1 MDTVDMYTDFQYL
14 GNEFLTWMWFKGE
27 TYKDFQF
34 SVGSKIVFSKEKE
47 TVTIKGEE
55 SELIIG
61 KVAMLDGYVV
71 TEMQIVYSSDDPR
84 YTFTMKG
91 SDLSF
96 NGLKMPK
103 VEGDGSDNEEEGMIL
118 EKVYLIEEITSAI
131 DKIFSEFILL
141 RVDSIGWSDTVQKIK
156 DWINE
161 G

>member
-1 MDTVDMYTDFQYL
+1 MDVIDMYLDYDHI

-27 TYKDFQF
+27 TDQTFQF
-34 SVGSKIVFSKEKE
+34 AVGNKIVFSKEKE

-61 KVAMLDGYVV
+61 KVAMSDGYVV
-71 TEMQIVYSSDDPR
+71 SEMQVIYSSDDPR
-84 YTFTMKG
+84 FLFTMKG

-96 NGLKMPK
+96 SGLKVPK

-118 EKVYLIEEITSAI
+118 EKVSLVEEITSVI
-131 DKIFSEFILL
+131 DKVFKQFILE
-141 RVDSIGWSDTVQKIK
+141 RVDSSGWEVTVQEIK
-156 DWINE
+156 GWINE

>member
-1 MDTVDMYTDFQYL
+1 
-14 GNEFLTWMWFKGE
+14 MWFKGE
-27 TYKDFQF
+27 TDKDFQF
-34 SVGSKIVFSKEKE
+34 SVGNKIVFSKEKE

-71 TEMQIVYSSDDPR
+71 TKMQIVYSSDNPR

-96 NGLKMPK
+96 NSLKMPK

-118 EKVYLIEEITSAI
+118 EKVYLIEEITLAI

-141 RVDSIGWSDTVQKIK
+141 RVNSIGWSDTVQKIK